1 MLDPFLIAASFVTSA
16 CTAVVGVGGGTLL
29 ISVMPGSLPIAAIVP
44 VHGVVQFASNLSRAA
59 FAHRRIQWRL
69 VRPFVLGAAIGALA
83 GSFFVE
89 SVPTEWLPILLGS
102 FILVVTWL
110 PRPRAMPRIPAP
122 FVQVGAVQTFASL
135 FVGIAGPLNV
145 APLLREGLSRD
156 ELVATDAAM
165 NTSLHGIKVATFVV
179 LGFAYAEWLPL
190 IGAMVVA
197 VSLGSWVGTHLRAR
211 VPERP
216 FRFVLRWLLTALA
229 IRILVRGLTGGA
241 V

>member
-1 MLDPFLIAASFVTSA
+1 MLDPFLIAASFVTSG

-29 ISVMPGSLPIAAIVP
+29 ISVMPGSLPLAAIVP
-44 VHGVVQFASNLSRAA
+44 VHGVVQLASNLSRAA
-59 FAHRRIQWRL
+59 FARREIRWPI
-69 VRPFVLGAAIGALA
+69 VRPFVLGAVVGAAIGSL
-83 GSFFVE
+83 FVE
-89 SVPTEWLPILLGS
+89 AVPTEWLPLLLGS

-110 PRPRAMPRIPAP
+110 PRPRVMPRIPAP
-122 FVQVGAVQTFASL
+122 FFVVGAIQTFASL

-156 ELVATDAAM
+156 PLVATDAAM
-165 NTSLHGIKVATFVV
+165 NSSLHGIKVATFVV

-190 IGAMVVA
+190 IAAMVVA
-197 VSLGSWVGTHLRAR
+197 VSLGSWVGTQLRAR

-229 IRILVRGLTGGA
+229 IRILVRGLAGG